1 MKLTKKIF
9 FYLIFFNV
17 PFCNRPSSYF
27 AKPNLIVY
35 DEWFDNVLKKKTPVD
50 KNKKITNIV
59 KAHEFFY
66 EQSN

>member
-1 MKLTKKIF
+1 MWNIPKGFVSLGAELFDLVADT
-9 FYLIFFNV
+9 NT
-17 PFCNRPSSYF
+17 
-27 AKPNLIVY
+27 AKDVE
-35 DEWFDNVLKKKTPVD
+35 EWFDNVLKKKTPVD